1 MIIEKVT
8 VTQKLLK
15 RKNLTMTTVTQ
26 RQIKKEVDLNR
37 GIIVMLLS
45 VASYEV

>member
-37 GIIVMLLS
+37 GINK
-45 VASYEV
+45 